1 RSSSSSTTSSYKCE
15 HQSRH
20 AWGTTEHE
28 EPSFIIARVRKQYS
42 SPPHHNFHHLDI
54 NEDFNRYYAPW
65 SNKNEF
71 EIALN
76 KLDRYYQNLFYS
88 KCYEPFIPIVYEPS
102 PISYD
107 RSKFATFKLIQ
118 RVQANRPETIQTL
131 LKYEKRPG
139 QAQRFFARINKDF
152 RWPSS
157 MPEYLRKSAFYD
169 IAEDGPDFDAEIGF
183 NIIFFYNALDRG
195 EFIGHENEWV
205 TVYKQKVLECGQRYD
220 DDKLTSVLDA
230 MPSAVQIPVDQTRLP
245 RGPPTKMVT
254 VYRTNNGNDYKV
266 RVRVR
271 RPNES
276 LIALLP
282 HDFIDVQDNNKM
294 YSCVVDTGAPHTILP
309 HYVKK
314 TLGRKGWSTLKATAV
329 GYGEPTEQYFAS
341 QMFEVSIGDN
351 YNWSKWVQAKIGVW
365 DICPGDKV
373 QYALVGNDVSDQMAY
388 IHEPGKPLKI

>member
-1 RSSSSSTTSSYKCE
+1 
-15 HQSRH
+15 
-20 AWGTTEHE
+20 
-28 EPSFIIARVRKQYS
+28 
-42 SPPHHNFHHLDI
+42 
-54 NEDFNRYYAPW
+54 
-65 SNKNEF
+65 
-71 EIALN
+71 
-76 KLDRYYQNLFYS
+76 
-88 KCYEPFIPIVYEPS
+88 
-102 PISYD
+102 
-107 RSKFATFKLIQ
+107 IQ
-118 RVQANRPETIQTL
+118 RIQANRPETIQTL

-169 IAEDGPDFDAEIGF
+169 IAEDGPDFDAEVGF

-254 VYRTNNGNDYKV
+254 VHRTNN
-266 RVRVR
+266 
-271 RPNES
+271 
-276 LIALLP
+276 
-282 HDFIDVQDNNKM
+282 
-294 YSCVVDTGAPHTILP
+294 GAPHTILP

-329 GYGEPTEQYFAS
+329 GYGEPTEQHFAS

-365 DICPGDKV
+365 DI
-373 QYALVGNDVSDQMAY
+373 YAEDESRLTGFMITCA
-388 IHEPGKPLKI
+388 